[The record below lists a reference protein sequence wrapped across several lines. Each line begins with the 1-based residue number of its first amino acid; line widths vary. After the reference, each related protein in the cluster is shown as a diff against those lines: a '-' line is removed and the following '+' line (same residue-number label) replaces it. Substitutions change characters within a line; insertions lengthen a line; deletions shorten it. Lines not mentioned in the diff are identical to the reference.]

1 MKESE
6 LEEIRKKLS
15 LGGCSRCHSA
25 ARLLEHIEDLE
36 NQLMDAL
43 KEGGHVDINET
54 TFGELRA
61 ENRELRKKLEPL
73 PQPISWSSNWFRGE
87 YEVSFPE
94 PPQVTIGDTVEVLGL
109 GPCILMSR
117 IDNDGFARVR
127 KLPGD

>member
-25 ARLLEHIEDLE
+25 VRLLEYIEDLE

-61 ENRELRKKLEPL
+61 ENRELRKKLEPP
-73 PQPISWSSNWFRGE
+73 PQPISWPWIEGQ
-87 YEVSFPE
+87 VSFSE
-94 PPQVTIGDTVEVLGL
+94 SSQVTVGDIVEIAGL
-109 GPCILMSR
+109 GSGILMSN
-117 IDNDGFARVR
+117 IDSFGFSRVMR
-127 KLPGD
+127 LPWE